1 MNFFIADDDE
11 AIQSMLTDII
21 EDYDMGKV
29 VGTSTNG
36 ENITSELLSLSKVDI
51 LIIDLLMPM
60 RDGIETIKNLGSKFN
75 GKIIMLSQVEDKEII
90 GEAYSLG
97 IEYYITKPINKLEV
111 INIIGKLRENIKL
124 EKSIHDIKS
133 TLNVLDIDIGTKDK
147 ENFSEE
153 SSINNS
159 GKFLLTELGI
169 IGENG
174 SNDLLDI
181 LNCLSKNNNAAIKDF
196 PALKD
201 IFSKMVK
208 KRLGKNASAADIKKE
223 IKASEQRIRRA
234 ISQSMTHLA
243 SLGLID
249 YSNQKFEEYS
259 SKFFDFEEIR
269 KRMLELENAVNPSKS
284 HVKINMRK
292 FIKVFFIESRNL
304 GK

>member
-208 KRLGKNASAADIKKE
+208 K
-223 IKASEQRIRRA
+223 
-234 ISQSMTHLA
+234 
-243 SLGLID
+243 GLEKTPLQQI
-249 YSNQKFEEYS
+249 
-259 SKFFDFEEIR
+259 
-269 KRMLELENAVNPSKS
+269 
-284 HVKINMRK
+284 
-292 FIKVFFIESRNL
+292 
-304 GK
+304 

>member
-133 TLNVLDIDIGTKDK
+133 TLNILDIDIGTKDK

-201 IFSKMVK
+201 IFLKVVK
-208 KRLGKNASAADIKKE
+208 KRLGKNASEADIKKE

-269 KRMLELENAVNPSKS
+269 KKMLELENAVTPSKS

-292 FIKVFFIESRNL
+292 FIKVFYMESRNL